1 MQRGSDK
8 GLSYEPVLRITHLTT
23 LFMKPPL
30 VLLAVS
36 LSIVVCHA
44 SPEDTLALKLRALF
58 PKADADHND
67 KLSAEEQAQAVGYVK
82 TAYGEQ
88 WARQIEAMLSHAA
101 AADKTVTAER
111 WLQQVVEYARPVEKK
126 SEKIAMR
133 DGTKLATDIY
143 LPPGAGPFPVI
154 VARTPYNRVTHNE
167 SAPGFAKSGYVFVN
181 QDMRGRYE
189 SEGEN
194 LPFIGCG
201 WGEHQDGVDT
211 IEWIKKQPWCNGSIA
226 TVGGSAGGITQNL
239 LAGAA
244 PSGLKAQYISVAPT
258 DMYSDVSY
266 IGGAFR
272 KADVE
277 NWTTGNKFDPR
288 ALAINRAH
296 PSYDDYWRANDTH
309 MKFAVMNVPAV
320 NIGGWFDMFAQGTID
335 QFVGRQHQGGTG
347 SRGAQKLIMGPWHHG
362 IGKMPAGELTF
373 PDANRVPVEYDPTR
387 WFAHYLTGIDNGI
400 EKEPAVA
407 YYVMGDTSSPGAPG
421 NEWRY
426 ADDWPIPAKET
437 PLYLTEDKRLKL
449 QVPESGAAHHEYT
462 FDPANPCP
470 TVGGNN
476 LTIERGPMDQRKV
489 ESRDDAVVFTSEP
502 LDKPV
507 EVTGRLWAKIFASS
521 SAVDTDLSVRICDVY
536 PDGRSMLMAEG
547 IQRLRYRKSREKPE
561 LLTPGQI
568 EEVTIDCWSTSL
580 IINIGHRVRVMIT
593 SSNFPRFDVNPGT
606 GEPWS
611 GDGEKVKQTNRIYCD
626 AEHPSRLLV
635 PVVEKGE

>member
-1 MQRGSDK
+1 MKTSLFLFSFSIL
-8 GLSYEPVLRITHLTT
+8 LS
-23 LFMKPPL
+23 F
-30 VLLAVS
+30 S
-36 LSIVVCHA
+36 SCHA
-44 SPEDTLALKLRALF
+44 DENDALAAKLRALF
-58 PKADADHND
+58 PKADMNHDEI
-67 KLSAEEQAQAVGYVK
+67 LSPEEQKQAVAFVK
-82 TAYGEQ
+82 GTYGEM
-88 WARQIEAMLSHAA
+88 WAGQVSSMFGRAA
-101 AADKTVTAER
+101 AEDKTVSVQS
-111 WLQQVVEYARPVEKK
+111 WGGQVQAATRPVEKK
-126 SEKIAMR
+126 TEKIAMR
-133 DGTKLATDIY
+133 DGVKLATDIY
-143 LPPGAGPFPVI
+143 LPSGAGPFPVI
-154 VARTPYNRVTHNE
+154 LARTPYNRVTHNE
-167 SAPGFAKSGYVFVN
+167 SAPGFAKGGYVFVN

-194 LPFIGCG
+194 IPFIGCG

-226 TVGGSAGGITQNL
+226 TIGGSAGGITQNL
-239 LAGAA
+239 LAGAV
-244 PSGLKAQYISVAPT
+244 PKGLKAQYISVAPT
-258 DMYSDVSY
+258 DMYSDASY

-277 NWTTGNKFDPR
+277 SWTNGNKFDPR
-288 ALAINRAH
+288 ALAINHAH

-309 MKFAVMNVPAV
+309 TKFSVMNVPAV

-335 QFVGRQHQGGTG
+335 QFIGRQHQGGEG
-347 SRGAQKLIMGPWHHG
+347 SKGTQKLIMGPWHHG

-373 PDANRVPVEYDPTR
+373 PDANRVPIRYDPTR
-387 WFAHYLTGIDNGI
+387 WFAHYLNGIDNGV

-407 YYVMGDTSSPGAPG
+407 YYVMGDTSTQGAPG

-437 PLYLTEDKRLKL
+437 PVYLTADKRVGLRA
-449 QVPESGAAHHEYT
+449 PEQAESFHEYT

-470 TVGGNN
+470 TQGGHN
-476 LTIERGPMDQRKV
+476 LTIARGSMDQRKV
-489 ESRDDAVVFTSEP
+489 EDREDAVVFTSEP

-507 EVTGRLWAKIFASS
+507 EVTGRLWAKVFVSS

-561 LLTPGQI
+561 PLTPGKI
-568 EEVTIDCWSTSL
+568 EEVTVDCWSTSV
-580 IINIGHRVRVMIT
+580 IFNAGHRVRVMIT

-606 GEPWS
+606 GKQWS
-611 GDGEKVKQTNRIYCD
+611 EDGEMVKQTNRIYCD

-635 PVVEKGE
+635 PVPEANVGE